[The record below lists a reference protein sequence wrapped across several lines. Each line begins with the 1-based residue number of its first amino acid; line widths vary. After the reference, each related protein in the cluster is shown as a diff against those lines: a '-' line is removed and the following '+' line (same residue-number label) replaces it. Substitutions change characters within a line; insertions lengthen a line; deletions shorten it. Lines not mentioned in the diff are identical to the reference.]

1 MNRTS
6 IEWTDYT
13 WNPIRGCSRISEGCR
28 HCYAEQVAGRFSK
41 PGGSFEGFAILKGKE
56 AHWTGKVELLGSDKL
71 AEPIALDAQMRR
83 ARLFGETPGARVFV
97 NSMSDLFHE
106 SLPRESILRVF
117 DAMRLCDFLT
127 FQVLTKRARRMR
139 EIVASM
145 PPLPPFIHLG
155 VSVEDEATATERIPE
170 LRGTHAFEKFISY
183 EPALGPVDW
192 QRHLNDASFAGVRW
206 LIIGGE
212 TGKGARTFHVSWA
225 RAAIAAADVHG
236 LYPFMKQWGD
246 VVTPEPRVWT
256 TTELLADFE
265 PGPSFFT
272 GRGLFEEWPP
282 WARRREFPITFA
294 HDLRMP
300 L

>member
-13 WNPIRGCSRISEGCR
+13 WNPTRGCSRISPGCKN
-28 HCYAEQVAGRFSK
+28 CYAERSAARFSN
-41 PGGSFEGFAILKGKE
+41 PGGPFAGFAIRKGGE

-71 AEPIALDAQMRR
+71 AEPIALDARMRR
-83 ARLFGETPGARVFV
+83 ARLFGETPTARVFV

-106 SLPRESILRVF
+106 SLPKASIDRVF

-127 FQVLTKRARRMR
+127 FQVLTKRAKRMR
-139 EIVASM
+139 EYIASV
-145 PPLPPFIHLG
+145 PPIPPFIHLG
-155 VSVEDEATATERIPE
+155 VSVENEQTAAERIPE

-192 QRHLNDASFAGVRW
+192 QRYLADASFAGVRW

-212 TGKGARTFHVSWA
+212 TGRGARPFHVDWA
-225 RAAIAAADVHG
+225 RRAIEAADAHG

-246 VVTPEPRVWT
+246 KPVDDT
-256 TTELLADFE
+256 
-265 PGPSFFT
+265 
-272 GRGLFEEWPP
+272 GLFYGICSSGNIAKMKGPEHWPA
-282 WARRREFPITFA
+282 WARRREFPVSFA
-294 HDLRMP
+294 HDVRMQF
-300 L
+300 